1 MKGEDKSSSVNQI
14 LGLLLAAFSCL
25 FFAVSS
31 LLVKLLGEIPPQEV
45 VFFRSLIQ
53 LIFLLPPLIY
63 SKAPVLGEVHQL
75 PCLFV
80 RALAGTLALCCQFY
94 AFQHMPLA
102 DATVIVFS
110 SPIFTGVL
118 AYFVLGEAWGLFNAF
133 GTLLCFIGIV
143 LIARPTFLFS
153 RVVEEAMVENGDLQQ
168 ATATVVALC
177 GAVLTSI
184 ALISLRKLKGISFL
198 VPPLYVA
205 MAGVI
210 LTFAGV
216 LVTGSFQSV
225 QCGSNHQWLL
235 LVIGLCGIG
244 MCCEPRIYF
253 GIKREGG

>member
-1 MKGEDKSSSVNQI
+1 MVAQKSMENEDDPASRVI
-14 LGLLLAAFSCL
+14 GLLLAAFSCV

-53 LIFLLPPLIY
+53 LIFLLPPIVY
-63 SKAPVLGEVHQL
+63 TKAPVLGELHLL
-75 PCLFV
+75 PYLFV
-80 RALAGTLALCCQFY
+80 RALTGSLALCCQFY

-118 AYFVLGEAWGLFNAF
+118 AYFILGESWGLFNFF
-133 GTLLCFIGIV
+133 GTLLCFVGIV
-143 LIARPTFLFS
+143 LIARPTFLFPHA
-153 RVVEEAMVENGDLQQ
+153 VEGATFDSSSFQQ
-168 ATATVVALC
+168 ATATLVALC

-184 ALISLRKLKGISFL
+184 ALITLRKLKGISYL

-210 LTFAGV
+210 LTLAGI
-216 LVTGSFQSV
+216 LVTGTFQSV
-225 QCGSNHQWLL
+225 QCGSYHQWLL
-235 LVIGLCGIG
+235 MAIGLCGIG
-244 MCCEPRIYF
+244 
-253 GIKREGG
+253 KSREISA